1 MVKTRIHVTP
11 TDNGW
16 QSKAEGAQRANA
28 TGSTKA
34 EVVQRAIEIA
44 KNNGNASVIIHK
56 ADGKIQE
63 ERTFGKDPF
72 PPKG

>member
-1 MVKTRIHVTP
+1 MTKTKIHVTS
-11 TDNGW
+11 TDKGW
-16 QSKAEGAQRANA
+16 QSKTSGAQRANA
-28 TGSTKA
+28 TGPIKG
-34 EVVQRAIEIA
+34 EVIKRAIEIA

-56 ADGKIQE
+56 ADGTIQE